1 MLAFVLLEPDEG
13 KLSRP
18 VPRGL
23 GAGNRV
29 WLPSVSSC
37 GCYDADLYATS
48 YDYDVFDHNDGV

>member
-29 WLPSVSSC
+29 WLPCDPITAACSLTRFNLVPTM
-37 GCYDADLYATS
+37 AAT
-48 YDYDVFDHNDGV
+48 H